1 MDRHTRAR
9 TPLQQFFEGDSFMLK
24 KFIAIAFALCT
35 TIAWAAVDANKAT
48 SNELTTIK
56 GIGTATADRI
66 IDARKQASFKNWD
79 DFILRVKGIAPTSA
93 GKLSAAGLTI
103 NGQGFKPGATP
114 IQTTGGEK
122 SIKPV
127 QPSGKKDNKG

>member
-1 MDRHTRAR
+1 
-9 TPLQQFFEGDSFMLK
+9 MLK